1 MFRVLKIGL
10 LLGALFL
17 MVPAASGQVDLR
29 FSPADTTVEA
39 GVPTRLS
46 IICDEVLDLRAI
58 EVYVEFDTTVVA
70 SISGGSGTIFSES
83 GFNLFQG
90 FHLSEPNVWHGYC
103 VIMGAGDW
111 VVTPGELLY
120 WEFEGIADGQS
131 PITTVSVGIGLA
143 DGTSTDNVNL
153 PPTTIT
159 IGNALTGVERL
170 PSPNLNSTCYPNPFN
185 PTTTLSFTL
194 PESHPVHI
202 NIYDINGRLV
212 RNLLNENRDQGPHEV
227 VWNGRGDDGRM
238 QASGLYFSR
247 IQAGPYSQV
256 RKMTL
261 AK

>member
-1 MFRVLKIGL
+1 VWQDGSLSLVTNDPLSIRTAEITLQGDPAIIADMVCTP
-10 LLGALFL
+10 GALF
-17 MVPAASGQVDLR
+17 
-29 FSPADTTVEA
+29 
-39 GVPTRLS
+39 
-46 IICDEVLDLRAI
+46 DEVSCMVW
-58 EVYVEFDTTVVA
+58 EE
-70 SISGGSGTIFSES
+70 SEELNP
-83 GFNLFQG
+83 G
-90 FHLSEPNVWHGYC
+90 VWHGLA
-103 VIMGAGDW
+103 VIIGADCEAVG
-111 VVTPGELLY
+111 PGELLRWDFSAVAAGVTDLVNVEAKLY
-120 WEFEGIADGQS
+120 AWDGSQY
-131 PITTVSVGIGLA
+131 PEVEVLAPAEIIVGDLSATPSLG
-143 DGTSTDNVNL
+143 D
-153 PPTTIT
+153 
-159 IGNALTGVERL
+159 ALQL
-170 PSPNLNSTCYPNPFN
+170 SHHPNPFN